1 MLLVNVC
8 YLRITVYVLECFCF
22 REYEED
28 SSTVLEQFFE
38 KDQRKTF
45 ELIARKLSRWEKI
58 VDGND
63 FVVIVRNNCCQAY
76 LDKTW
81 IGRTSVCDW
90 AYMKVTDQ
98 LTL

>member
-1 MLLVNVC
+1 MC
-8 YLRITVYVLECFCF
+8 TVYVLECFCF

-38 KDQRKTF
+38 KDQFK
-45 ELIARKLSRWEKI
+45 LIARKLSRWDNQNMVSLVEKM

-63 FVVIVRNNCCQAY
+63 FVVIVRNNCFQTY

-81 IGRTSVCDW
+81 NGRTSECDW

>member
-1 MLLVNVC
+1 MC
-8 YLRITVYVLECFCF
+8 TVYVLECFCF

-38 KDQRKTF
+38 KDQYTTF
-45 ELIARKLSRWEKI
+45 KLITRKLSRWDNQNMLSLVEKM

-63 FVVIVRNNCCQAY
+63 FVVIVRNNCCQTY

-81 IGRTSVCDW
+81 NGRTSECDW